1 MTNEEILASI
11 TLEHEEWKQIR
22 NYENYYAVSNCGRVL
37 SLGRYRKAR
46 DGGKTWVSPRIL
58 KEKTTRL
65 GYKQVV
71 LFRDNTLKYY
81 SIHRLVA
88 LAFIPNP
95 FDLPQIDHIDGNKA
109 NNNVNNLR
117 WCTAKENMQNPI
129 TKQVVK
135 NTHFGHA
142 PIPVVSLNGNT
153 IVKKYS
159 SATDATKDGFKRA
172 SICSVCAGR
181 RKTHYG
187 LKWMYLCDY
196 ENLVNQNVKEL
207 FPN

>member
-1 MTNEEILASI
+1 MTNEEFIASV

-22 NYENYYAVSNCGRVL
+22 NYENSYAVSNYGRVL
-37 SLGRYRKAR
+37 SLGRYRKTR
-46 DGGKTWVSPRIL
+46 DGGKTWVLPRIL

-65 GYKQVV
+65 GYKQVA
-71 LFRDNTLKYY
+71 LFRDNTSKYY
-81 SIHRLVA
+81 SVHRLVA

-95 FDLPQIDHIDGNKA
+95 FDLPQVDHIDGNKA
-109 NNNVNNLR
+109 NNNVNNLH

-159 SATDATKDGFKRA
+159 SATDATKDGFKRD
-172 SICSVCAGR
+172 SICSVCTGR

-187 LKWMYLCDY
+187 LKWMYLSDY
-196 ENLVNQNVKEL
+196 EKSLVNQ
-207 FPN
+207 